1 MKKGY
6 ILTIDQGTTYSKA
19 FLIDYNG
26 FVKSSA
32 SCELSVKYHGAG
44 WVEQD
49 PLDIWNSVK
58 VVIDE
63 CIVKLGNPDIE
74 AIAITNQRESTI
86 LWDRKTGMPVGPC
99 ITWQCRRTLEF
110 CRDLKEKKLDFLI
123 KEKTGLVIDPIF
135 SASKANWL
143 IKNTENGYNRAEC
156 GELCLG
162 TVDSWVLFNLTGK
175 KTHACDISNASRT
188 QLFNI
193 NDLIWDKELLEIFG
207 VPEAALPKVMKSSD
221 IFGRSI
227 SIGSLKSGIVIASMI
242 GDSHAALFG
251 HGCLRPGTIKVTY
264 GTGSSLMTP
273 IEKPILSNSGLT
285 TTIAWMLK
293 EKVIYALEGVIP
305 VTGTA
310 IKWLRRIL
318 DIENVKQI
326 DMLAES
332 IKDTQ
337 GIYFVPAFVGLGAP
351 HWNASA
357 RGMITGLLSST
368 SRAHLARATLESIVY
383 QVRDIYDVMKKESR
397 YDLVSLFADG
407 GPSNSDFI
415 MQFQAD
421 INSCSIFRSRE
432 QDVSALGAAYLA
444 GLSIGFWSSEKDI
457 AKLPRKSD
465 CFKPCM
471 SIEDRDRLYNGWL
484 KAIKKINVDC

>member
-6 ILTIDQGTTYSKA
+6 ILAIDQGTTYSKA

-32 SCELSVKYHGAG
+32 SCELSVKHHGLG

-58 VVIDE
+58 VVINE
-63 CIVKLGNPDIE
+63 CILKLDDPDIE

-86 LWDRKTGMPVGPC
+86 LWDRKTGVPVGPC
-99 ITWQCRRTLEF
+99 VTWQCRRTLDF
-110 CRDLKEKKLDFLI
+110 CQDLKEKKLEFLI
-123 KEKTGLVIDPIF
+123 KEKTGLVVDPMF

-143 IKNTENGYNRAEC
+143 IKNTKNGFKCAEC

-162 TVDSWVLFNLTGK
+162 TVDSWILFNLTGK
-175 KTHACDISNASRT
+175 KNHACDISNASRT

-193 NDLIWDKELLEIFG
+193 NNLTWDKELLEIFG
-207 VPEAALPKVMKSSD
+207 VPEAVLPRVMKSSD
-221 IFGRSI
+221 IFGQSI
-227 SIGSLKSGIVIASMI
+227 SIGNLKSGIVIASMI

-251 HGCLRPGTIKVTY
+251 HGCLTPGTIKVTY

-273 IEKPILSNSGLT
+273 IEKPILSNAGLT

-293 EKVIYALEGVIP
+293 EKVLYALEGVIP

-310 IKWLRRIL
+310 IQWLGRIL
-318 DIENVKQI
+318 KIEDVKQI
-326 DMLAES
+326 DKLAED
-332 IKDTQ
+332 IKDSQ
-337 GIYFVPAFVGLGAP
+337 DVYFVPAFVGLGAP
-351 HWNASA
+351 HWKASA
-357 RGMITGLLSST
+357 RGMITGLLSNT

-383 QVRDIYDVMKKESR
+383 QVRDIYDEMKKESG
-397 YDLVSLFADG
+397 YELASLFADG

-421 INSCSIFRSRE
+421 INGCSIYRSKE
-432 QDVSALGAAYLA
+432 QDMSALGAAYLA
-444 GLSIGFWSSEKDI
+444 GLSIGFWVSEEEI
-457 AKLPRKSD
+457 SKLPRKSD
-465 CFKPCM
+465 SFEPCLP
-471 SIEDRDRLYNGWL
+471 IEERNRLYDGWL
-484 KAIKKINVDC
+484 RAIKKVIAD